1 MAQQMTLG
9 EVRRRTL
16 RLINFEDGLW
26 DISLGS
32 VFLMLSLYLVTRS
45 LLVLALN
52 LLLFAGVL
60 AILIVGQLYARR
72 VFSAP
77 RIGVLK
83 SRRTPARTATLAIG
97 AVLVVATVGLV
108 MATLLSP
115 HAISGPMWGAQ
126 PKWVGD
132 MSVDIIFMLALIGLF
147 SFMAYVLGIPRLYL
161 YGWLVGVGML
171 ASTALQLY
179 AGYTFSLPPAIAAGG
194 IVLVGVA
201 LFIRFLRKYQI
212 PTAEA

>member
-9 EVRRRTL
+9 AVRRRTL

-26 DISLGS
+26 DILLGS
-32 VFLMLSLYLVTRS
+32 VFLMLSLYPVTRS
-45 LLVLALN
+45 LLGPGFN
-52 LLLFAGVL
+52 LLLFVGVL
-60 AILIVGQLYARR
+60 AILIVGQRYARR

-83 SRRTPARTATLAIG
+83 SRRTPARTATLAIS

-108 MATLLSP
+108 IATLLLP
-115 HAISGPMWGAQ
+115 HAISGPRWGAL

-132 MSVDIIFMLALIGLF
+132 MSVDIIFMLALIGFF
-147 SFMAYVLGIPRLYL
+147 SLMAYVLGIPRLYL
-161 YGWLVGVGML
+161 YGWLVGVGNL

-179 AGYTFSLPPAIAAGG
+179 AGYTFSLPLAIAAGV